1 MVAVREIVFEPAR
14 GLRYAELFAVGPE
27 LITVYNSMGLSDAPP
42 EPWDALDAEAAA
54 TQLQVGMVVKNGPHW
69 WVSDK
74 ATMRFGEEPVT
85 VGGIGFRFAAKLPAF
100 VARSGKL
107 TPPVYTVVETN
118 KEGELVYSAGKPVY
132 ELISPGGD
140 AFVMQSTN
148 IEPSELP
155 TLGERLSPADEW
167 QFRVRSP
174 DADLTVELDGKVNTV
189 MDEFRNVYNLPP
201 L

>member
-1 MVAVREIVFEPAR
+1 MVTIREIVFEPAR

-27 LITVYNSMGLSDAPP
+27 LITVYNSMGLSEAPP
-42 EPWDALDAEAAA
+42 EVWDALDAEAAA

-107 TPPVYTVVETN
+107 TPPVYEVVETTRRA
-118 KEGELVYSAGKPVY
+118 SSCTRPASPSTSS
-132 ELISPGGD
+132 ISPGGD

-148 IEPSELP
+148 IEPSELADARRAPGARRTDGSSACAPLRTP
-155 TLGERLSPADEW
+155 T
-167 QFRVRSP
+167 
-174 DADLTVELDGKVNTV
+174 
-189 MDEFRNVYNLPP
+189 
-201 L
+201 